1 MTERQKKFVLR
12 LMTDRIVDRF
22 IADFEKKV
30 NKSTGSPNIKTEIC
44 FVTCDEC
51 KSKK

>member
-1 MTERQKKFVLR
+1 MTHGV
-12 LMTDRIVDRF
+12 VDRLF
-22 IADFEKKV
+22 ADFEKKM
-30 NKSTGSPNIKTEIC
+30 NKSIGSPNIKTEIC